1 MKIEEINETL
11 QTLQHEYQSYTYS
24 KQNIKET
31 IFASMVIGMILMS
44 ALYTAVL
51 FLRRRDKNGERQK
64 AFIYYTLMQIAMALF
79 LLTAPVFFRGL
90 FRVEFLSMGL
100 LSLIVA
106 FFATLFTQTFLETK
120 RYLPTLH
127 TLLNVYL
134 VLIIADMIW
143 IFDPIML
150 HYKLYEFFALLFLLT
165 AILRIKDGFKP
176 AWFYLFGWIGL
187 LLTIFLMDFYHMSNF
202 LMYVGVFIEAVM
214 LAWGLV
220 FHAES

>member
-1 MKIEEINETL
+1 
-11 QTLQHEYQSYTYS
+11 
-24 KQNIKET
+24 
-31 IFASMVIGMILMS
+31 
-44 ALYTAVL
+44 
-51 FLRRRDKNGERQK
+51 
-64 AFIYYTLMQIAMALF
+64 
-79 LLTAPVFFRGL
+79 LTAPVFFRGL

-106 FFATLFTQTFLETK
+106 FFATLFTQAFLETK
-120 RYLPTLH
+120 KYLPTLH

-202 LMYVGVFIEAVM
+202 LMYVGVFIEAIM

-220 FHAES
+220 FHAEKEL